1 MSQPLRVLFVC
12 MGNICR
18 SPTAE
23 GVFRKLVAQ
32 SAHNGAID
40 IDSAGTHGY
49 HEGEPPDPRSIS
61 HAAKRGIDISG
72 LRARKIVSADFSRFD
87 YVVAMDE
94 NNHRQ
99 LMAAC
104 PSRFQ
109 HKISLL
115 MEWSD
120 DEEALEVPDPYYG
133 EGNGFEVVLDLVQ
146 SGCEGLLDGLAD
158 TLAARDVTENG
169 AGSQRQRD

>member
-40 IDSAGTHGY
+40 IDS
-49 HEGEPPDPRSIS
+49 
-61 HAAKRGIDISG
+61 AAKRGIDISG